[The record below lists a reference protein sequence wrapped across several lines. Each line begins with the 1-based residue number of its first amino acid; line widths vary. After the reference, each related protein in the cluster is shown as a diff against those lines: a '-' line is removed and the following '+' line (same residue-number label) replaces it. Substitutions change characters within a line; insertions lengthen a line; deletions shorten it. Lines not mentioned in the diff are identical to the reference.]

1 MQEFWIGL
9 LILAALYLIIQIVA
23 DTNRFHV
30 VRYTIDIT
38 GSGKDLKL
46 DRPLRIAFL
55 SDLHGKRYGR
65 DNEKLLAAVDGIAP
79 DVVLIGGDMLTA
91 HEGADIE
98 QVFSLVRDLSSKYPV
113 YYGSGNHEQRL
124 ALYPERFGDLSER
137 LEKGIAEN
145 GAVRLIN
152 DSVLL
157 EGFPVEISSVEIQKR
172 FYSRGRKPRMHRQD
186 MHDCLTLKDRS
197 RFQILMAHNP
207 EYFRTYRRWGAD
219 LVLSGHVH
227 GGIVRLPILGGVIS
241 PRVRLFPQYDG
252 GHFNKE
258 NKDLIVSRG
267 LGSHTIPLRLWNP
280 GELVEIEIR

>member
-1 MQEFWIGL
+1 MQTFWIGL
-9 LILAALYLIIQIVA
+9 LILVALYLIIQIVV

-46 DRPLRIAFL
+46 EKPLRIAFL
-55 SDLHGKRYGR
+55 SDLHGKQYGKG
-65 DNEKLLAAVDGIAP
+65 NEKLLDAVDELNP
-79 DVVLIGGDMLTA
+79 DIVLIGGDMLTA
-91 HEGADIE
+91 HEGTDLGR
-98 QVFSLVRDLSSKYPV
+98 VFDMVHALSSKYPV

-124 ALYPERFGDLSER
+124 ALYPERFGDLSQR
-137 LEKGIAEN
+137 LENGIVEN

-157 EGFPVEISSVEIQKR
+157 DGYPIEISSVEIKKR
-172 FYSRGRKPRMHRQD
+172 FYSRRRKPRMHRQD
-186 MHDCLTLKDRS
+186 MNECLTLKDRS

-219 LVLSGHVH
+219 LVLSGHGH
-227 GGIVRLPILGGVIS
+227 SGIVRLPFFGGVIS